1 MCVLISW
8 LQVESIGDEKRYGEY
23 AGRFYWRRNES
34 RMLFEKLR

>member
-23 AGRFYWRRNES
+23 AGRF
-34 RMLFEKLR
+34 LLAKK